1 MNLVGML
8 ANARPEERRI
18 VNSAS
23 FRIRHFFWNL
33 FLKKF
38 SIFRVGE
45 LRECHLGEGL
55 PEQSWGWERVV
66 SADTGESIIR
76 INIEKKL
83 EVDEAERY
91 IQETYS
97 SWQEPQCQYSPIPS
111 WVTCV
116 KTQWDW
122 FSSDH
127 SLQLFFLISCPP
139 SDFSTAILVIFGLFV

>member
-55 PEQSWGWERVV
+55 PEQS
-66 SADTGESIIR
+66 
-76 INIEKKL
+76 
-83 EVDEAERY
+83 
-91 IQETYS
+91 
-97 SWQEPQCQYSPIPS
+97 
-111 WVTCV
+111 
-116 KTQWDW
+116 
-122 FSSDH
+122 
-127 SLQLFFLISCPP
+127 
-139 SDFSTAILVIFGLFV
+139 